1 MRSLKADQR
10 HGSHPQSPR
19 DPAPSLWSYRWNR
32 LWLTPTFRV
41 AVRVGLPI
49 LLISACVGIFAASES
64 RRASVVAV
72 YDDLRSQF
80 QSRPEFMVNL
90 IAVEGASPVL
100 SEAIRVGMA
109 LNLPQSSFDIDL
121 EATRARIETF
131 DAVKRADLRILP
143 GGVLQVNVTERE
155 PALVW
160 RAPDGV
166 WLIDA
171 EGNRVAAISART
183 LRGDLPLIAGRGAD
197 VAAPEALHLVKAA
210 GPLTPRLRG
219 LVRMGERRWDVIL
232 DRDQRIQLP
241 EDNPVRGLER
251 LIALDQAES
260 ILARDIT
267 MVDLRHGRRTT
278 LRLTA
283 EAADSLRQIR
293 LAQTGG

>member
-10 HGSHPQSPR
+10 HGTQSQLPR

-49 LLISACVGIFAASES
+49 VLIAASVGIFAASES

-72 YDDLRSQF
+72 YEDLRGQF

-171 EGNRVAAISART
+171 DGNRVAAISART

-197 VAAPEALHLVKAA
+197 LAAPEALQVVQAA

-219 LVRMGERRWDVIL
+219 LIRMGERRWDVIL